1 MRKVKV
7 GFISP
12 YEAMMPLIDELA
24 LEQDDLQI
32 TRAVGNLE
40 AGVALALEMER
51 NGADVLISRG
61 GTAKMIREAVSL
73 PVVEI
78 HISGYDLLRS
88 IMLAEGHSN
97 ELKALIGFPNITMGA
112 ASIVSLLEL
121 RMEVVELSSA
131 AEVESVL
138 KHLKER
144 GVKQVLGDVV
154 TIDAAAKL
162 GLNGLLIQSGRET
175 LLEAFEEARRLFLYA
190 EKNQQQL
197 RALELLLDG
206 WHKDVVILAE
216 DGELLFERYAEFRHQ
231 PISSKELLELR
242 QQLAS
247 SRAPSLV
254 KLYVDSEAAFYV
266 IGEVLEDRSGLFT
279 AWSFEQISFNNQYAA
294 LTLAQPAQLPLVV
307 SESPGMK
314 KVRQLVESED
324 ATRQPILIM
333 GENSTGKQTLA
344 EYIHVFHNRSG
355 LLLTVEMDEFE
366 ELPTFHVPDQS
377 TIVLSYGK
385 SPDPETIKQTEKLLR
400 SLGNGNVHFIA
411 LMPAY
416 EETVA
421 CALGPAIQVQ
431 VPAMRER
438 KEDIP
443 YLVNQFLAE
452 YHQQLGTQP
461 VRLREEAMAILS
473 KHNWPGNLEEMKSY
487 VKKIALA
494 EKSYVIEKQTITSLP
509 FEQPSGGVEPSFYL
523 DPQYSLK
530 EIERFIIEQVLKEEN
545 YNQTQAAK
553 RLGINR
559 ATLWRKLK
567 D

>member
-24 LEQDDLQI
+24 VEQEDLQI

-97 ELKALIGFPNITMGA
+97 ELKALIGFSNITMGA

-131 AEVESVL
+131 AEVDNVL

-197 RALELLLDG
+197 RAVELLLGG
-206 WHKDVVILAE
+206 WQKDVVILAE
-216 DGELLFERYAEFRHQ
+216 DGELLFERYGSFREP
-231 PISSKELLELR
+231 PISIAELMELR
-242 QQLAS
+242 KQVLS
-247 SRAPSLV
+247 SNVPLV
-254 KLYVDSEAAFYV
+254 KLYVESEVSFYV
-266 IGEVLEDRSGLFT
+266 TGEVLEDRSGLLT
-279 AWSFEQISFNNQYAA
+279 AWAFEQLSLNNKDA
-294 LTLAQPAQLPLVV
+294 LTVAQPAQLPLIV

-314 KVRQLVESED
+314 NMRQSIESEE
-324 ATRQPILIM
+324 AARQPVMIM
-333 GENSTGKQTLA
+333 GEKSTGKQTLA
-344 EYIHVFHNRSG
+344 EYLHVFHKRNG
-355 LLLTVEMDEFE
+355 LLLTVDMDKFEYPLPEFNVPE
-366 ELPTFHVPDQS
+366 QSTLVLAYGQSPDQ
-377 TIVLSYGK
+377 
-385 SPDPETIKQTEKLLR
+385 ETVERTEKLIR
-400 SLGNGNVHFIA
+400 SFGSRNLQVIA
-411 LMPAY
+411 VMPTYDDKLAD
-416 EETVA
+416 
-421 CALGPAIQVQ
+421 ALGPSLHVQ
-431 VPAMRER
+431 MPPIRER
-438 KEDIP
+438 QEDIP
-443 YLVNQFLAE
+443 YLVNQFLTE

-473 KHNWPGNLEEMKSY
+473 GHGWPGNLEEMKSY

-494 EKSYVIEKQTITSLP
+494 EKSYVIEKQTILSLP
-509 FEQPSGGVEPSFYL
+509 FDQPSSGFEPSFYL
-523 DPQYSLK
+523 DPKHNLK
-530 EIERFIIEQVLKEEN
+530 QIERFIIEQVLKEED

>member
-247 SRAPSLV
+247 SHAPSLV

-279 AWSFEQISFNNQYAA
+279 AWSFEQISFNNQNAA

-366 ELPTFHVPDQS
+366 ELPAFHVPDQS

-421 CALGPAIQVQ
+421 CALGPAIHVQ
-431 VPAMRER
+431 VPAIRER

-473 KHNWPGNLEEMKSY
+473 KHNWLGNLEEMKSY

>member
-24 LEQDDLQI
+24 IGQEDLQI

-61 GTAKMIREAVSL
+61 GTARMIREAVSL

-121 RMEVVELSSA
+121 RLEVVELSSA

-197 RALELLLDG
+197 RALELLLDV
-206 WHKDVVILAE
+206 WHKDVVILTE
-216 DGELLFERYAEFRHQ
+216 DGELLFERYAAFRHQ
-231 PISSKELLELR
+231 PISSTELLEL
-242 QQLAS
+242 QKQLS
-247 SRAPSLV
+247 SSNVSSLV
-254 KLYVDSEAAFYV
+254 KLYVDSAAAFYV
-266 IGEVLEDRSGLFT
+266 KGEVLEDRSGLFT
-279 AWSFEQISFNNQYAA
+279 AWSFEQISVNNQNAA
-294 LTLAQPAQLPLVV
+294 LTLAQPAQLPLIV
-307 SESPGMK
+307 SESPEMK
-314 KVRQLVESED
+314 KVRQMIESED
-324 ATRQPILIM
+324 ASRQPVLII

-344 EYIHVFHNRSG
+344 EYLHVFRNRSG

-366 ELPTFHVPDQS
+366 QLPAFNLPEQS
-377 TIVLSYGK
+377 TIVLAYGK
-385 SPDPETIKQTEKLLR
+385 LPDLETIKQTEKLLQ
-400 SLGNGNVHFIA
+400 SLGRGDVHFIA
-411 LMPAY
+411 LLPAY
-416 EETVA
+416 DEKVA
-421 CALGPAIQVQ
+421 DALGSSIQVQ

-438 KEDIP
+438 QEDIP
-443 YLVNQFLAE
+443 YLVNQFLTE

-487 VKKIALA
+487 VKKIAVA

-509 FEQPSGGVEPSFYL
+509 FEQTSGVVEPSFYL
-523 DPQYSLK
+523 DPQHSLK

>member
-1 MRKVKV
+1 MRKIKI

-24 LEQDDLQI
+24 VEQEDLEI

-121 RMEVVELSSA
+121 RLEVVELSSA
-131 AEVESVL
+131 SEVEAVL
-138 KHLKER
+138 KRLKER

-175 LLEAFEEARRLFLYA
+175 LLEAFEEARRLFVYA
-190 EKNQQQL
+190 EKNQRQL
-197 RALELLLDG
+197 RALEMLVDG
-206 WHKDVVILAE
+206 WQKDVVVLAE
-216 DGELLFERYAEFRHQ
+216 DGELLFERLPSFQEL
-231 PISSKELLELR
+231 PISGTELMELR
-242 QQLAS
+242 KQLLS
-247 SRAPSLV
+247 SNKPLV
-254 KLYVDSEAAFYV
+254 KLYAGSKTSFYV
-266 IGEVLEDRSGLFT
+266 KGEMLEDRSGLLT
-279 AWSFEQISFNNQYAA
+279 AWSFEA
-294 LTLAQPAQLPLVV
+294 LPFETETDACTIAQPAQLPLIVT
-307 SESPGMK
+307 ESTGMK
-314 KVRQLVESED
+314 KLRQLIESDE
-324 ATRQPILIM
+324 ATAKSVLIA
-333 GENSTGKQTLA
+333 GEKSTGKQTLA
-344 EYIHVFHNRSG
+344 EYIHVFHDRTG
-355 LLLTVEMDEFE
+355 LLLTIEMDQLTRPLPEFT
-366 ELPTFHVPDQS
+366 LPAQS
-377 TIVLSYGK
+377 TLVLSYHKRPGQ
-385 SPDPETIKQTEKLLR
+385 ETIELTEELIGSFGREELHIVATMPTFYE
-400 SLGNGNVHFIA
+400 GIA
-411 LMPAY
+411 GILEPALPVQMP
-416 EETVA
+416 
-421 CALGPAIQVQ
+421 PIK
-431 VPAMRER
+431 ER
-438 KEDIP
+438 QDDVP
-443 YLVNQFLAE
+443 YLVNQLLTE

-461 VRLREEAMAILS
+461 VRLREEAMALLS
-473 KHNWPGNLEEMKSY
+473 GHGWPGNLEEMKNY

-494 EKSYVIEKQTITSLP
+494 EKSYVIEKQAILSLP
-509 FEQPSGGVEPSFYL
+509 FDQPAGEFDMAFYL
-523 DPQYSLK
+523 DPQHSLK
-530 EIERFIIEQVLKEEN
+530 EIERYIIEQVLKEEN

>member
-24 LEQDDLQI
+24 VEQDDLQI

-61 GTAKMIREAVSL
+61 GTAKLIREAVSL

-131 AEVESVL
+131 AEVVSVL

-144 GVKQVLGDVV
+144 GVRQVLGDVV

-206 WHKDVVILAE
+206 WHKDVVILDD
-216 DGELLFERYAEFRHQ
+216 DGELLFERYTAFPRQ

-242 QQLAS
+242 KQLSSSPAS
-247 SRAPSLV
+247 SFV

-266 IGEVLEDRSGLFT
+266 KGEVLEDRSGLFT
-279 AWSFEQISFNNQYAA
+279 AWSFEQVSFNNQNDAF
-294 LTLAQPAQLPLVV
+294 TIAQPAQLPLIV

-314 KVRQLVESED
+314 TVRQLVESED
-324 ATRQPILIM
+324 ATRQPVLII
-333 GENSTGKQTLA
+333 GEKSTGKQTLA
-344 EYIHVFHNRSG
+344 EYIHVFQNRSG
-355 LLLTVEMDEFE
+355 LLLTVDMDKFE
-366 ELPTFHVPDQS
+366 QLPAFHVPEQS

-385 SPDPETIKQTEKLLR
+385 SADQETIKQTEKWLR
-400 SLGNGNVHFIA
+400 VLGRDDVHFIA
-411 LMPAY
+411 LLPAY
-416 EETVA
+416 DEHVA
-421 CALGPAIQVQ
+421 DALGKAIQVQ
-431 VPAMRER
+431 APALRER
-438 KEDIP
+438 QEDIP
-443 YLVNQFLAE
+443 YLVNQFLTE

-461 VRLREEAMAILS
+461 VRLREEAMAVLS

-494 EKSYVIEKQTITSLP
+494 EKSYVIEKQTIASLP
-509 FEQPSGGVEPSFYL
+509 FEQPSSGDEPLFYL
-523 DPQYSLK
+523 DPRHDLK
-530 EIERFIIEQVLKEEN
+530 EIERYIIEQVLKEEN

>member
-24 LEQDDLQI
+24 VEQDDLQI

-40 AGVALALEMER
+40 AGVALALEMEQ

-61 GTAKMIREAVSL
+61 GTAKLIREAVSL

-144 GVKQVLGDVV
+144 GVRQVLGDVV

-206 WHKDVVILAE
+206 WHKDVVILSD
-216 DGELLFERYAEFRHQ
+216 DGELLFERYTAFPRQ

-242 QQLAS
+242 KQLSSSPAS
-247 SRAPSLV
+247 SFV

-266 IGEVLEDRSGLFT
+266 KGEVLEDRSGLFT
-279 AWSFEQISFNNQYAA
+279 AWSFEQVSFNNQNDAF
-294 LTLAQPAQLPLVV
+294 TIAQPAQLPLIV

-314 KVRQLVESED
+314 TVRQLVESED
-324 ATRQPILIM
+324 AARQPVLII
-333 GENSTGKQTLA
+333 GEKSTGKQTLA

-355 LLLTVEMDEFE
+355 LLLTVDMDKFE
-366 ELPTFHVPDQS
+366 QLPAFHMPDQS

-385 SPDPETIKQTEKLLR
+385 SADQETIKQTEKWLR
-400 SLGNGNVHFIA
+400 VLGRDDVHFIA
-411 LMPAY
+411 LLPAY
-416 EETVA
+416 DEHVA
-421 CALGPAIQVQ
+421 DALGKAIQVQ
-431 VPAMRER
+431 APALRER
-438 KEDIP
+438 QEDIP
-443 YLVNQFLAE
+443 FLVNQFLTE

-461 VRLREEAMAILS
+461 VRLREEAMAVLS
-473 KHNWPGNLEEMKSY
+473 KYNWPGNLEEMKSY

-509 FEQPSGGVEPSFYL
+509 FEQPSSGDEPLFYL
-523 DPQYSLK
+523 IL
-530 EIERFIIEQVLKEEN
+530 V
-545 YNQTQAAK
+545 T
-553 RLGINR
+553 
-559 ATLWRKLK
+559 T
-567 D
+567 

>member
-231 PISSKELLELR
+231 PISSKELLKLR

-247 SRAPSLV
+247 SHAPSLV

-314 KVRQLVESED
+314 EVRQLVESED

-355 LLLTVEMDEFE
+355 LLLAVEMDEFE
-366 ELPTFHVPDQS
+366 ELPAFHVPDQS

-421 CALGPAIQVQ
+421 CALGSSIHVQ
-431 VPAMRER
+431 VPAIRER

-461 VRLREEAMAILS
+461 VRLREEAMVILS

-509 FEQPSGGVEPSFYL
+509 FEQPSGGGEPSFYL